1 MSKRKQSW
9 KTIAKKRIGR
19 TAIFRGG
26 DGPFA
31 FVTPCGVVVFTLFQ
45 TRAEA
50 EKRKAKIDKVACG
63 AACWRGTHYIVDL
76 QEEI

>member
-1 MSKRKQSW
+1 MATRKPSW
-9 KTIAKKRIGR
+9 KTLARKRLGQ

-31 FVTPCGVVVFTLFQ
+31 FVTPCGVVVVTLFQ

-50 EKRKAKIDKVACG
+50 EKRKVKIDKVACG
-63 AACWRGTHYIVDL
+63 GECWRGTHYIEDL
-76 QEEI
+76 QEVI

>member
-1 MSKRKQSW
+1 MTTRKPSW
-9 KTIAKKRIGR
+9 KTLARKRIGR

-31 FVTPCGVVVFTLFQ
+31 FVTPCREVVFSLFQ

-50 EKRKAKIDKVACG
+50 EKRKVKIDKVGCG
-63 AACWRGTHYIVDL
+63 GECWRGKHYIEDL